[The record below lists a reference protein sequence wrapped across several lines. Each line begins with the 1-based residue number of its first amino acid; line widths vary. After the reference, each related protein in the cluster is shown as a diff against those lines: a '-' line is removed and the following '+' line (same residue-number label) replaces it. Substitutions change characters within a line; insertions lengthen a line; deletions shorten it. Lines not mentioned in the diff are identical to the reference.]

1 MECPVDGSVLE
12 KFTRGSVVV
21 EKCPICQGLWFEKG
35 ELRQAEESEG
45 LDEIWK
51 DFELWTDHDAF
62 ETKWSSRKC
71 PVCSKKMA
79 VITYGHTAVKIDYC
93 LEDHGLWL
101 DQGEFE
107 RIIDAL
113 HKEMLTKS
121 LPEYIS
127 VSLDEAK
134 EIITGDKGVIQEWK
148 DFSTVFRLLEYRIL
162 VDNPKLMD
170 VLIALGKTPF

>member
-1 MECPVDGSVLE
+1 MECPVDGSALE
-12 KFTRGSVVV
+12 KYTMDSVDV
-21 EKCPICQGLWFEKG
+21 EKCPVCQGLWFEKD
-35 ELRQAEESEG
+35 ELRQAEKSEG
-45 LDEIWK
+45 IDENWM
-51 DFELWTDHDAF
+51 DFELWSDNEAF

-79 VITYGHTAVKIDYC
+79 AIIYGHTEVKIDYC
-93 LEDHGLWL
+93 LEDHGIWL
-101 DQGEFE
+101 DDGEFE
-107 RIIDAL
+107 RIVDSL
-113 HKEMLTKS
+113 RNEMLSKS